1 VFAEEGNLAG
11 PKRSRGFAPRDIKDK
26 TRVNHNIKAAEVR
39 LIDEDGTQLG
49 VVSIRDAIKLALEK
63 GLDLVE
69 VAQKADPPVCRIID
83 FGKFKYEQK
92 QRIKAAKKKS
102 SKSLLKELKFRPKI
116 GKHDIDVRVKHARK
130 FLLKGHKVRTVV
142 RFRGR
147 EHSHPEIAIE
157 ILEKVFARL
166 SDIGDIEESPK
177 KEGAVMLMT
186 VAPNSTKIKAY
197 KLALAAAGEL
207 TLLDEALAEPDEDE
221 EEFEEEEELEDE
233 EEFEEDEEIFEDEDE
248 EYEEDDEEID
258 EEDDERF

>member
-1 VFAEEGNLAG
+1 VFAEEGHLAG

-26 TRVNHNIKAAEVR
+26 TRVNHNIKAPEVR
-39 LIDEDGTQLG
+39 LIDEDGSQLG

-166 SDIGDIEESPK
+166 SDIGDIEETPK

-207 TLLDEALAEPDEDE
+207 TLLDEALAEPDEELE
-221 EEFEEEEELEDE
+221 ELEDEELEDE
-233 EEFEEDEEIFEDEDE
+233 EELEEDEEILDEDE
-248 EYEEDDEEID
+248 EEYEEEEEI
-258 EEDDERF
+258 EEEEDERF

>member
-1 VFAEEGNLAG
+1 MAG
-11 PKRSRGFAPRDIKDK
+11 PKRSRGFAPRDNKDK

-39 LIDEDGTQLG
+39 LIDEDGSQLG

-116 GKHDIDVRVKHARK
+116 GKHDVDVRVKHARK

-147 EHSHPEIAIE
+147 EHSHPEIAVE

-186 VAPNSTKIKAY
+186 IAPNSTKIKAY

-221 EEFEEEEELEDE
+221 DEELEDEELEDE
-233 EEFEEDEEIFEDEDE
+233 EETEDEEEFIDE
-248 EYEEDDEEID
+248 EEDDEEDEEEIE